1 VQLPLTVEDLRAVGL
16 ILLAGTVVSLLLALI
31 LFLFVVR
38 RLRHL
43 NVPRGAGYGETLMY
57 TPLSLVIFIDLL
69 DWGLDILAA
78 PIVWVVL
85 DRLGLRALRNVSTIE
100 ALIPFTQ
107 FIPTLTLSWI
117 WVRLFGYESFPLDAI
132 DADGDSRDVIENPPQ
147 KRR

>member
-1 VQLPLTVEDLRAVGL
+1 VNLPLTVEDLRAVGL
-16 ILLAGTVVSLLLALI
+16 VVAAMMGISLFLALLL
-31 LFLFVVR
+31 FVFIVR

-43 NVPRGAGYGETLMY
+43 NVPPGAGYGETLLY
-57 TPLSLVIFIDLL
+57 TPLSLVLFVDLL

-85 DRLGLRALRNVSTIE
+85 DRLGLKALRNVSTVE

-107 FIPTLTLSWI
+107 FIPTLTVSWI
-117 WVRLFGYESFPLDAI
+117 WVRLFGS
-132 DADGDSRDVIENPPQ
+132 DSPPMNLQGRDVIDHPPE